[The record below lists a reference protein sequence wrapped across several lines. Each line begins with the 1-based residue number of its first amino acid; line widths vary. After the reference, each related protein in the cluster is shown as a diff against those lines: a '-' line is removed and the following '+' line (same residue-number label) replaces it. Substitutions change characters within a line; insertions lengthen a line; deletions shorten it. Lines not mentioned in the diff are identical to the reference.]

1 MSDHFALAEALAK
14 QGEPFVIATVVR
26 AESPTSAKAGDKAII
41 THRGLID
48 GWVGGSCAEPT
59 VLKEAKAALEDG
71 ECRLVQISPTADS
84 SDAREGMKLYPMTCF
99 SGGTLEIYIE
109 PHVSLPLLLVFGNS
123 PVARALGE
131 LGRVMNYRVTNVDLT
146 ERPPLPGNV
155 IKDLEQLERLGPG
168 PVYAVVATHGVFDE
182 QALAR
187 AVLLRP
193 HYLGLVASPRRAAGV
208 KHTLLA
214 QGVDAQDL
222 ERLRTPAGVEIGAR
236 TAEEIALSIMAE
248 IVKVRRQTPALVG
261 SQKFAQED
269 RKIGRPS
276 RENSAAPAHDC
287 CAHGAAAEHAK
298 PSARVD
304 RPHVSA
310 ILLAAGE
317 SRRMG
322 GANKLLLPIDGVP
335 LVRRTAETLLASG
348 IEDVVAVLGFEATE
362 VEHSLGGLPL
372 RFVMNDA
379 FREGQET
386 SVRAGLSA
394 IRPGTDG
401 VMICLGDQPAL
412 RPDDIREIERAFI
425 ERKRGSVLVPMYRGT
440 RGNPIVLDRHGL
452 DQILAR
458 GGKFGC
464 RQLTTHHADL
474 VEPYE
479 MSTDH
484 VLKDIDR
491 PEDYAALR

>member
-1 MSDHFALAEALAK
+1 
-14 QGEPFVIATVVR
+14 
-26 AESPTSAKAGDKAII
+26 
-41 THRGLID
+41 LI
-48 GWVGGSCAEPT
+48 
-59 VLKEAKAALEDG
+59 
-71 ECRLVQISPTADS
+71 RISPAAD
-84 SDAREGMKLYPMTCF
+84 AAAPPGMKLYPMTCY

-155 IKDLEQLERLGPG
+155 IKDLEQLEQLGSG
-168 PVYAVVATHGVFDE
+168 PVYAVVATHGMFDE

-187 AVLLRP
+187 AAALRP
-193 HYLGLVASPRRAAGV
+193 HYLGLVASARRAEGV
-208 KHTLLA
+208 KRTLFG
-214 QGVDAQDL
+214 QGVDARDL

-248 IVKVRRQTPALVG
+248 IVKVRRQGEALPAKAPAGEAATPRAET
-261 SQKFAQED
+261 AQA
-269 RKIGRPS
+269 I
-276 RENSAAPAHDC
+276 AAPAHDC
-287 CAHGAAAEHAK
+287 CAHAAVGEHAK
-298 PSARVD
+298 PSARAD
-304 RPHVSA
+304 RPRVSA

-322 GANKLLLPIDGVP
+322 GANKLLLLIDGVP

-348 IEDVVAVLGFEATE
+348 IEDVVAVLGFEADQ
-362 VEHSLGGLPL
+362 VERALEGLPL
-372 RFVMNDA
+372 RFVMNHA
-379 FREGQET
+379 FRDGQET
-386 SVRAGLSA
+386 SVRAGISA
-394 IRPGTDG
+394 VQPGSEG

-412 RPDDIREIERAFI
+412 SPEDIREIERAFI

-440 RGNPIVLDRHGL
+440 RGNPIVLDRNGL
-452 DQILAR
+452 EQILAR

-479 MSTDH
+479 MSNDH

>member
-14 QGEPFVIATVVR
+14 KGEPFVVATVVR

-59 VLKEAKAALEDG
+59 VLEEAKAALEDG
-71 ECRLVQISPTADS
+71 ECRLIQISPTADAS
-84 SDAREGMKLYPMTCF
+84 VAREGMKLYPMTCY

-109 PHVSLPLLLVFGNS
+109 PHVSLPVLLVFGNS

-155 IKDLEQLERLGPG
+155 IRDLGQLERLGPG
-168 PVYAVVATHGVFDE
+168 PIYAVVATHGMFDE

-187 AVLLRP
+187 AVALRP
-193 HYLGLVASPRRAAGV
+193 HYLGLVASARRAAGM
-208 KHTLLA
+208 KRTLLG

-248 IVKVRRQTPALVG
+248 IVKVRRQASALVG
-261 SQKFAQED
+261 SHPPF
-269 RKIGRPS
+269 RPS
-276 RENSAAPAHDC
+276 GENSEAPAHDC
-287 CAHGAAAEHAK
+287 CAHALATGHAK
-298 PSARVD
+298 PSAPVD
-304 RPHVSA
+304 RPRISA

-322 GANKLLLPIDGVP
+322 GVNKLLLPIDGVT

-348 IEDVVAVLGFEATE
+348 IEDVVAVLGFEADQ
-362 VEHSLGGLPL
+362 VERALSGLPL

-386 SVRAGLSA
+386 SVRAGLA
-394 IRPGTDG
+394 AVQPGMDG

-412 RPDDIREIERAFI
+412 DPGDIREIERAFM

-440 RGNPIVLDRHGL
+440 RGNPIVLDRNGL
-452 DQILAR
+452 EQILAR

-479 MSTDH
+479 MSNDH

-491 PEDYAALR
+491 PEDYAAHR

>member
-1 MSDHFALAEALAK
+1 MSDHFALAEELARK
-14 QGEPFVIATVVR
+14 GEPFVVATVVR

-41 THRGLID
+41 TQRGLID

-59 VLKEAKAALEDG
+59 VLTEAKAALEDG
-71 ECRLVQISPTADS
+71 ECRLIRISPTADAS
-84 SDAREGMKLYPMTCF
+84 APPGMKLYPMTCY

-123 PVARALGE
+123 PVARALSE

-146 ERPPLPGNV
+146 ERPPLPGNA
-155 IKDLEQLERLGPG
+155 IKDLEQLEQLGPG
-168 PVYAVVATHGVFDE
+168 PVYAVVATHGMFDE

-187 AVLLRP
+187 AVALRP

-208 KHTLLA
+208 KRTLLA
-214 QGVDAQDL
+214 QGVDARDL
-222 ERLRTPAGVEIGAR
+222 EQLRTPAGVEIGAR
-236 TAEEIALSIMAE
+236 TAEEIALSILAE
-248 IVKVRRQTPALVG
+248 IVKVRRQSEALPARARAGQTPAPRAETAPLV
-261 SQKFAQED
+261 
-269 RKIGRPS
+269 
-276 RENSAAPAHDC
+276 AAPAHDC
-287 CAHGAAAEHAK
+287 CAHEAVVEPTK
-298 PSARVD
+298 PGTRVARP
-304 RPHVSA
+304 RISA

-322 GANKLLLPIDGVP
+322 GVNKLLLPIDGVT

-348 IEDVVAVLGFEATE
+348 IEDVVAVLGFEADQ
-362 VEHSLGGLPL
+362 VERALSGLPI
-372 RFVMNDA
+372 RFVVNNA
-379 FREGQET
+379 FQEGQET
-386 SVRAGLSA
+386 SVRTGLA
-394 IRPGTDG
+394 AVQPGSEG

-412 RPDDIREIERAFI
+412 RPEDIREIERAFL

-440 RGNPIVLDRHGL
+440 RGNPIVLDRYGL

-479 MSTDH
+479 MSNDH

-491 PEDYAALR
+491 PEDYAAL

>member
-14 QGEPFVIATVVR
+14 QGEPFVVATVVR

-41 THRGLID
+41 TQRGLID

-59 VLKEAKAALEDG
+59 VLEEAKAALEDG
-71 ECRLVQISPTADS
+71 ECRLIQISPTADPS
-84 SDAREGMKLYPMTCF
+84 AARQGMKLYPMTCY

-109 PHVSLPLLLVFGNS
+109 PHVSLPVLLVFGNS

-155 IKDLEQLERLGPG
+155 IQDLEQLERLGPG
-168 PVYAVVATHGVFDE
+168 PIYAVVATHGMFDE

-187 AVLLRP
+187 AVGLRP

-208 KHTLLA
+208 KSTLLG
-214 QGVDAQDL
+214 QGVDALEL

-248 IVKVRRQTPALVG
+248 IVKVRRQASALPESAPTGVARTPSAEVASLV
-261 SQKFAQED
+261 
-269 RKIGRPS
+269 
-276 RENSAAPAHDC
+276 AAPAHDC
-287 CAHGAAAEHAK
+287 CAHRAAEHAK
-298 PSARVD
+298 PGTRVD
-304 RPHVSA
+304 RPGISA

-317 SRRMG
+317 SRRMNG
-322 GANKLLLPIDGVP
+322 VNKLLLPIDGVP

-348 IEDVVAVLGFEATE
+348 IEEVVAVLGFEADQ
-362 VEHSLGGLPL
+362 VERALAGLPL
-372 RFVMNDA
+372 RFVRNDE
-379 FREGQET
+379 FQEGQET

-394 IRPGTDG
+394 VRPGSDG

-412 RPDDIREIERAFI
+412 RPEDIREIERAFI

-440 RGNPIVLDRHGL
+440 RGNPIVLDRYGL
-452 DQILAR
+452 EQILAR

>member
-1 MSDHFALAEALAK
+1 MSDHFALAEELAK
-14 QGEPFVIATVVR
+14 KGEPFVIATVVR

-59 VLKEAKAALEDG
+59 VLTEAKAALEDG
-71 ECRLVQISPTADS
+71 ECRLIQISPTADPS
-84 SDAREGMKLYPMTCF
+84 AAREGMKLYPMTCY

-109 PHVSLPLLLVFGNS
+109 PHVSRPLLLVFGNS
-123 PVARALGE
+123 PVARSLSE

-146 ERPPLPGNV
+146 ERPPLPGNA
-155 IKDLEQLERLGPG
+155 IKDLEQLEQLGPG
-168 PVYAVVATHGVFDE
+168 PIYAVVATHGMFDE

-187 AVLLRP
+187 AVALRP
-193 HYLGLVASPRRAAGV
+193 RYLGLVASPRRAAGV
-208 KHTLLA
+208 KRTLLG
-214 QGVDAQDL
+214 QGVDARDL

-248 IVKVRRQTPALVG
+248 IVKVRRQSVALPATAPAAQARAQKAETPPLA
-261 SQKFAQED
+261 
-269 RKIGRPS
+269 
-276 RENSAAPAHDC
+276 AAPAHDC
-287 CAHGAAAEHAK
+287 CAHGAAEHAK
-298 PSARVD
+298 PSTGIE
-304 RPHVSA
+304 RPRVSA

-322 GANKLLLPIDGVP
+322 GVNKLLLPIDGVT

-348 IEDVVAVLGFEATE
+348 IEEVVAVLGFEAE
-362 VEHSLGGLPL
+362 QVERALSGLPL

-394 IRPGTDG
+394 IEPGTDG

-412 RPDDIREIERAFI
+412 NPGDIREIERAFI

-440 RGNPIVLDRHGL
+440 RGNPIVLDRNGL

-479 MSTDH
+479 MSNDH

-491 PEDYAALR
+491 PEDYAAIR

>member
-1 MSDHFALAEALAK
+1 MADHFALAEELAK
-14 QGEPFVIATVVR
+14 KGEPFVIATVVR

-41 THRGLID
+41 TQRGLID

-59 VLKEAKAALEDG
+59 VLTEAKAALEDG
-71 ECRLVQISPTADS
+71 ECRLLQISPTADPS
-84 SDAREGMKLYPMTCF
+84 AARQGMKLYPMTCY

-109 PHVSLPLLLVFGNS
+109 PHLSLPVLLVFGNS
-123 PVARALGE
+123 PVARALSE
-131 LGRVMNYRVTNVDLT
+131 LGRVMNYRVTSVDLT
-146 ERPPLPGNV
+146 ERPPLPGDV
-155 IKDLEQLERLGPG
+155 IKDLEQLGKLGPG
-168 PVYAVVATHGVFDE
+168 PIYAVVATHGMFDE

-187 AVLLRP
+187 AVALGP

-208 KHTLLA
+208 KSTLLA
-214 QGVDAQDL
+214 QGVDAREL

-248 IVKVRRQTPALVG
+248 IVKVRRQGEVPARAPAREAPAPSAETAPLV
-261 SQKFAQED
+261 AT
-269 RKIGRPS
+269 
-276 RENSAAPAHDC
+276 PAHDC

-304 RPHVSA
+304 RPRISA

-322 GANKLLLPIDGVP
+322 GVNKLLLPIDGVT

-348 IEDVVAVLGFEATE
+348 IEDVVAVLGFEADQ
-362 VEHSLGGLPL
+362 VERALGGVPL

-379 FREGQET
+379 FRDGQET

-394 IRPGTDG
+394 IRPGCAG

-412 RPDDIREIERAFI
+412 SPEDIREIERAFF

-440 RGNPIVLDRHGL
+440 RGNPIVLDRNGL

-479 MSTDH
+479 MPNDH
-484 VLKDIDR
+484 VVKDIDR